1 MRTRLF
7 VSALIALF
15 SVAIYPSMERLA
27 NAERGYTGRIDNVFG
42 GEEMLLILGLFI
54 SLTIIVEGVDK
65 LLWRKSD
72 KKGSS
77 NPKVTASQTES
88 EESGSKPL

>member
-1 MRTRLF
+1 MKTRLF

-15 SVAIYPSMERLA
+15 SIAIYPSMEQLA

-42 GEEMLLILGLFI
+42 GEEILLILGLFI
-54 SLTIIVEGVDK
+54 SLMIIVEGVDK
-65 LLWRKSD
+65 LLLEKQ
-72 KKGSS
+72 KGSS

>member
-1 MRTRLF
+1 MKTRLF

-15 SVAIYPSMERLA
+15 SIAIYPSMEQLA

-54 SLTIIVEGVDK
+54 SLMIIVEGVDLEK
-65 LLWRKSD
+65 Q
-72 KKGSS
+72 KGSS